1 MAVARVRSSGL
12 ELPSKPDDGVPR
24 LPADITELT
33 DAQLM
38 QLLSAYTQHA
48 SWIGIVVAQAEIDET
63 EAENNMETLGAQ
75 IMVKNWGGTSADRVS
90 LAKACRETDPEYLK
104 LRASHAALKA
114 FRKMVGRMYDNVEG
128 EKFTV
133 SRELTRRIGRE
144 PAERRRDRW
153 ST

>member
-1 MAVARVRSSGL
+1 MRAVGL
-12 ELPSKPDDGVPR
+12 TLPSQPDDVVPR
-24 LPADITELT
+24 LPRDITERT

-38 QLLSAYTQHA
+38 QLLSEYTQHA
-48 SWIGIVVAQAEIDET
+48 SWIGIVVAQSEIDET
-63 EAENNMETLGAQ
+63 EAFNNMETLGAQ

-90 LAKACRETDPEYLK
+90 LAKAYRETDAEYLK
-104 LRASHAALKA
+104 MRAAHAAAKA
-114 FRKMVGRMYDNVEG
+114 YRKMISRLYDNVEG